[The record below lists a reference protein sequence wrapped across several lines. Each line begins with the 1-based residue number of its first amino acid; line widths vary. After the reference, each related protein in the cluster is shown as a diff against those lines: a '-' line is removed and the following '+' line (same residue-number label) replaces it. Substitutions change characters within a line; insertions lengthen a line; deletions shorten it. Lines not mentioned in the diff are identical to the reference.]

1 MTDFILADHGSIII
15 LAPVSDDA
23 RYWIDD
29 NLDPETPWFGKGA
42 AIERRYFEDIYTG
55 IIHDGLTVS

>member
-1 MTDFILADHGSIII
+1 MTDFTLADHGSIII

-29 NLDPETPWFGKGA
+29 NLDPETPWFGK
-42 AIERRYFEDIYTG
+42 AIERRYFEGIYTG
-55 IIHDGLTVS
+55 IINDGLTVS